1 MAQRISVG
9 VPATSA
15 NLGCAFDCAALAL
28 NLYLDISVA
37 PRADKEVTVAYRG
50 VNPDRIPTDRTN
62 MIVSTMLNALAGW
75 HKERGFDLEI
85 SNQIPVGVGLGSS
98 AAAIVGG
105 LAASHYLADATLFDD
120 ELVSL
125 ASRLEGHPDN
135 VAAAWHGGFTVTAEE
150 GGRAWAYSCPVPDP
164 IQFVVVVPDFAVST
178 EKARQVLPAQY
189 SREDAVHNLQRAA
202 VLAALLFSGRPEL
215 HRALFNDR
223 WHQPFRA
230 ALVPGLAEVLEIKH
244 PDLVGICLSAAG
256 PSVLCIVRSNAQSV
270 GEAVAETFA
279 GKGVTARA
287 HVLAADNL
295 GAKGWSLP
303 G

>member
-1 MAQRISVG
+1 MPARSGDCRRQRAFGCAPFDFAQGRCAESNRQGLRRPPRPRPLVVESRLPAEAGLTMAQRISVR

-105 LAASHYLADATLFDD
+105 LAASHYLADATLCADA
-120 ELVSL
+120 LVSL

-135 VAAAWHGGFTVTAEE
+135 VAAAWHACFTVTAEE
-150 GGRAWAYSCPVPDP
+150 GGRAWAYSCPVPEP

-178 EKARQVLPAQY
+178 EKARQV
-189 SREDAVHNLQRAA
+189 
-202 VLAALLFSGRPEL
+202 
-215 HRALFNDR
+215 
-223 WHQPFRA
+223 
-230 ALVPGLAEVLEIKH
+230 
-244 PDLVGICLSAAG
+244 
-256 PSVLCIVRSNAQSV
+256 
-270 GEAVAETFA
+270 
-279 GKGVTARA
+279 
-287 HVLAADNL
+287 
-295 GAKGWSLP
+295 
-303 G
+303 